1 MKSSTKIH
9 VIQFRLKLD
18 KFYYIGGYELTE
30 KDFLNELSNQHI
42 KISYYWFNRYK
53 ILQKAKEKYSKVKA
67 GEYYAQNKEVIKEE
81 LIQYYKDLS
90 QEEKN
95 KIKGYQRKKYQELVQ
110 SKK

>member
-1 MKSSTKIH
+1 M
-9 VIQFRLKLD
+9 
-18 KFYYIGGYELTE
+18 
-30 KDFLNELSNQHI
+30 
-42 KISYYWFNRYK
+42 
-53 ILQKAKEKYSKVKA
+53 QKAKEKYSKVKA

-81 LIQYYKDLS
+81 LMQYYKDLS

>member
-1 MKSSTKIH
+1 M
-9 VIQFRLKLD
+9 
-18 KFYYIGGYELTE
+18 
-30 KDFLNELSNQHI
+30 
-42 KISYYWFNRYK
+42 
-53 ILQKAKEKYSKVKA
+53 QKAKEKYSKVKA